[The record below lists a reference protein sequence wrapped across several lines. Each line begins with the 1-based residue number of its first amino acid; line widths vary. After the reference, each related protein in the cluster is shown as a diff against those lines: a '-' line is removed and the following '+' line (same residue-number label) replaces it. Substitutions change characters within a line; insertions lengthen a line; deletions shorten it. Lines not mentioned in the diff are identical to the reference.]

1 MLEGAQ
7 PRGKNMINKNLVL
20 SVGILALAV
29 VATTA
34 FVYAN
39 ADMEE
44 DEVKSLIE
52 SAYLNGAF
60 NDLDTKSMRGGFH
73 PVFEIHGVKD
83 GELSQ
88 YPIDAWIKSIDKR
101 KASPDFKPEDQ
112 KWDYK
117 FVYVDVTGVAASAKI
132 ELSKDGKH
140 VYTDYL
146 SLLKLKDGWKIT
158 DKVYFQHTN

>member
-1 MLEGAQ
+1 MTK
-7 PRGKNMINKNLVL
+7 KNFSI
-20 SVGILALAV
+20 SIGILALAV

-39 ADMEE
+39 ADMEK
-44 DEVKSLIE
+44 DEVKSLIKA
-52 SAYLNGAF
+52 AYLNGAF
-60 NDLDTKSMRGGFH
+60 NDLDTESMREGFH
-73 PVFEIHGVKD
+73 PVFKINGVKD

-88 YPIDAWIKSIDKR
+88 YPINDWIKSIEKR

-146 SLLKLKDGWKIT
+146 SLLKFADGWKIT
-158 DKVYFQHTN
+158 DKVYFKHTD